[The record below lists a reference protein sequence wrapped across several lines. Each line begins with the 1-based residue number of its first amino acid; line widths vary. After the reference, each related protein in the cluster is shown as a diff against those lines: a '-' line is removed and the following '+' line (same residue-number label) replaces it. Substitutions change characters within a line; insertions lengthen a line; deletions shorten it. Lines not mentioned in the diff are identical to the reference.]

1 MSESKIHTYVNL
13 IQVLMGLCVFFLF
26 CLAFFFLGGASSGS
40 MWSIVKM
47 TAKAAVLPVGVY
59 VVNYCFL
66 VPLLFFNGRKLW
78 FFLADAL
85 VIFAALF
92 LPVLFMGSP
101 DDVDVETLTQQIN
114 GFSVLKL
121 LIGAILM
128 RIVLYMSM
136 IALAVGM
143 RYVLRWYEEKKKL
156 EEERR
161 RNTEAELNWLKN
173 QLNPHFLFNTLNNIS
188 SLVRLDADKAQDSI
202 AQLSD
207 LLRYALYESNN
218 AKVKVEDEIAFMRN
232 YIDLMSLRCND
243 KTRVEVWFGSFD
255 PGLRLSPLL
264 FISLIENA
272 FKHGVSAHVESFV
285 TVDMGMEGRD
295 IVFTCMNSVI
305 ERETADYS
313 GSGIGLEN
321 MKRRLELLYHDN
333 YSYEQHQKDGK
344 YTVQVRIRNIADY
357 V

>member
-66 VPLLFFNGRKLW
+66 VPRLFFNGRKLW

-85 VIFAALF
+85 VIFAVLF

-344 YTVQVRIRNIADY
+344 YTVKVRIRNIADY

>member
-1 MSESKIHTYVNL
+1 MSERKIHRYVNL

-40 MWSIVKM
+40 MWTIVKM

-59 VVNYCFL
+59 LVNYCFL
-66 VPLLFFNGRKLW
+66 VPRLFFNGRKLW
-78 FFLADAL
+78 FFLADAI
-85 VIFAALF
+85 VIFTALF
-92 LPVLFMGSP
+92 LPVLFMEAP
-101 DDVDVETLTQQIN
+101 EEVTVETLTRQIN

-121 LIGAILM
+121 LVGAVLM
-128 RIVLYMSM
+128 RIVLYMCM

-218 AKVKVEDEIAFMRN
+218 AKVKVVDEIAFMRN

-243 KTRVEVWFGSFD
+243 KTRVEVCFDSFD
-255 PGLRLSPLL
+255 SRLAISPLL

-272 FKHGVSAHVESFV
+272 FKHGVSAHVDSFV
-285 TVDMGMEGRD
+285 SVDMGMDGD
-295 IVFTCMNSVI
+295 DLVFTCINSVV
-305 ERETADYS
+305 EKGTVDYS

-321 MKRRLELLYHDN
+321 MKRRLELLYHGC
-333 YSYEQHQKDGK
+333 YSYEQHCADGK
-344 YTVQVRIRNIADY
+344 YVVQVRIKNIVDY
-357 V
+357 E

>member
-1 MSESKIHTYVNL
+1 MAERKINLYVNL
-13 IQVLMGLCVFFLF
+13 IQVLLGLCVFFLF
-26 CLAFFFLGGASSGS
+26 CLAFYFLGGASAGS
-40 MWSIVKM
+40 MWPIAKM
-47 TAKAAVLPVGVY
+47 TAEAAIVPICVY

-66 VPLLFFNGRKLW
+66 VPHLLFNGRKWW
-78 FFLADAL
+78 FFLLNTL
-85 VIFAALF
+85 VIFVALF
-92 LPVLFMGSP
+92 VPLLLKEMPE
-101 DDVDVETLTQQIN
+101 DVNVQTLNQDVN

-121 LIGAILM
+121 LVGTVLM
-128 RIVLYMSM
+128 RVVLYMCM

-143 RYVLRWYEEKKKL
+143 RYVLRWNDEKQKL

-161 RNTEAELNWLKN
+161 RNAEAELNWLKN

-218 AKVKVEDEIAFMRN
+218 AKVKVVDEIAFMRN

-243 KTRVEVWFGSFD
+243 KTRVEVCFDSFD
-255 PGLRLSPLL
+255 SRLAISPLL

-272 FKHGVSAHVESFV
+272 FKHGVSAHVDSFV
-285 TVDMGMEGRD
+285 SVDMGIEGD
-295 IVFTCMNSVI
+295 DLVFTCINSVV
-305 ERETADYS
+305 EKGTVDYS

-321 MKRRLELLYHDN
+321 MKRRLELLYHSC
-333 YSYEQHQKDGK
+333 YSYEQHCADGK
-344 YTVQVRIRNIADY
+344 YVVQVRIKNIVDY
-357 V
+357 E